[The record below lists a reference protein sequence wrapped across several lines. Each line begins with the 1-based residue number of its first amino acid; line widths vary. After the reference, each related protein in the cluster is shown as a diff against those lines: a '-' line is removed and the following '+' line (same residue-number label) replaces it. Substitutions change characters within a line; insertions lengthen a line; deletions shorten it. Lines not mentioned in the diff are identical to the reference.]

1 MCSGPSPYD
10 TIPYRGTAIPN
21 TGPDHLALCS
31 IWHHGPHPSLRGYRL
46 LDLGCG
52 DGANLL
58 PLAFYNPDST
68 FVGID
73 NSRTEIKWA
82 REGVR
87 CLNLDNLHFVVA
99 DVRDLGSTEFEPF
112 DYMIAHGL
120 YSWVPEDAR
129 DALLSFCRENLV
141 PTGLAYI
148 SYNAQPGWAIRR
160 LVRKTLLRARSVR
173 EAAVENKAKRA
184 IEVAARLLE
193 DLPSRDYAHAVLLAE
208 ELERVRNGKPFYVFH
223 EYLTE
228 VNEGFWLRDF
238 VERAQKHDL
247 NYVADAQFC
256 RWEGH
261 VPAELKEVLAKR
273 DLDPIEQ
280 EETAD
285 LLGDR
290 YFRASIL
297 CRADAVRKSTSHQ
310 ELLEEVHIATSLSA
324 ESDPFD
330 LREGVVEHFAGTGF
344 TAKDDPE
351 VTLNASITKA
361 AVVLLSAEWPS
372 GMRLQALYDR
382 AAQLLETH
390 GCQLEPGARAQLSE
404 ELITL
409 FEAGQVDFR
418 LKEPTYSPEPSEYPQ
433 AHALARF
440 EAEHREALTTPY
452 HVPLPFDAQTRA
464 LVSQMDGSRS
474 RAALRQAFGEEL
486 VDQTLSV
493 MERWGLL

>member
-1 MCSGPSPYD
+1 VVANTFPTYLSLCSLWH
-10 TIPYRGTAIPN
+10 R
-21 TGPDHLALCS
+21 GPDS
-31 IWHHGPHPSLRGYRL
+31 SLQNSHCVE
-46 LDLGCG
+46 LGCG

-58 PLAFYNPDST
+58 PLAFYNPDSA

-73 NSRTEIKWA
+73 SSRTEIDRA
-82 REGVR
+82 RVASR
-87 CLNLDNLHFVVA
+87 CLGLENIHFVLR
-99 DVRDLGSTEFEPF
+99 DVRDLKPTDVAPF
-112 DYMIAHGL
+112 DYVIAHGL

-129 DALLSFCRENLV
+129 DAILSFCRENLA

-160 LVRKTLLRARSVR
+160 LVRETLLRDRSVR
-173 EAAVENKAKRA
+173 EAAVQDKAQKA
-184 IEVAARLLE
+184 IDLAARLLE

-208 ELERVRNGKPFYVFH
+208 ELERVRDGRPSYVFH

-228 VNEGFWLRDF
+228 VNEGFWFRDF
-238 VERAQKHDL
+238 VERAQRYDL
-247 NYVADAQFC
+247 DYVADAQFC

-261 VPAELKEVLAKR
+261 VPAELKDALARR

-297 CRADAVRKSTSHQ
+297 CRSDAPRASISQQ
-310 ELLEEVHIATSLSA
+310 ELLEEIHIATSLSA

-330 LREGVVEHFAGTGF
+330 LTEGVVERFAGTGF
-344 TAKDDPE
+344 TPNNEPE

-361 AVVLLSAEWPS
+361 AIVLLSSRWPS
-372 GMRLQALYDR
+372 GMRLQALFDQ
-382 AAQLLETH
+382 AANLLETH
-390 GCQLEPGARAQLSE
+390 GCEVQRGAREQLSE
-404 ELITL
+404 ELVTL

-418 LKEPTYSPEPSEYPQ
+418 LKEPVYSAERSEYPQ

-452 HVPLPFDAQTRA
+452 HVPIPFEPEALA
-464 LVSQMDGSRS
+464 LVPAMDGSRP
-474 RAALRQAFGEEL
+474 RAELQQAFGQEL
-486 VDQTLSV
+486 VDQTVSV
-493 MERWGLL
+493 MARWGLLG